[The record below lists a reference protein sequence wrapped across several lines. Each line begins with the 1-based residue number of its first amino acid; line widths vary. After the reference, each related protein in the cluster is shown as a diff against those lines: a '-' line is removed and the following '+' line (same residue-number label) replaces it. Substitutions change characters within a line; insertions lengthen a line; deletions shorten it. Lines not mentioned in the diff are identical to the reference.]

1 MQVSTQQNLPK
12 EFQEKIIGSIDEIR
26 EARKDA
32 MVEKWMRG
40 VDLIDRNEIKDFRLD
55 ALYDEYKGNQDA
67 QWREKENIAGLVN
80 IYNQKIN
87 QTIPRKNPT
96 QSIDDMVEN
105 LRKQVR

>member
-67 QWREKENIAGLVN
+67 QWREKENIAGLIN
-80 IYNQKIN
+80 IYNQRIN
-87 QTIPRKNPT
+87 QTVPRKNPT